1 MLVLGGLYSLF
12 LVERIQGKI
21 EKKMN
26 WRREAQTI
34 KKQYEEMKLEFDWS
48 KQQYAQQNFC
58 WQVATVVALLALI
71 AAITIAWYCVQQML
85 QTKNELQVR
94 LGRYEAM
101 IESKNERIQQLES
114 GTQQREKIEGKQLP
128 LPLPPGMQQFQP
140 IGQATPFVLAFPG
153 RF

>member
-34 KKQYEEMKLEFDWS
+34 KKQCEEMKLEFDWS
-48 KQQYAQQNFC
+48 KQQYAQQNFR

-71 AAITIAWYCVQQML
+71 AAVTIAWYCVQQML
-85 QTKNELQVR
+85 QTKHELQVQ

-114 GTQQREKIEGKQLP
+114 GTQQREKTEGTQVP
-128 LPLPPGMQQFQP
+128 LPLPPGMPQFQP
-140 IGQATPFVLAFPG
+140 IGQAIPFVLAFPG